1 MVDEVTNV
9 ETPGSGGSH
18 TTVIRDPGGSGGA
31 GWLIAIVLLI
41 AVIAGIYF
49 YSHASSSEAAKDNAV
64 AGAANE
70 VGDAAN
76 KVGNAVDKAA
86 RGQRGAAPRR

>member
-9 ETPGSGGSH
+9 ETPGSGASH
-18 TTVIRDPGGSGGA
+18 TTVIRDRGGSGGA

-49 YSHASSSEAAKDNAV
+49 YSHVSSSQAAKDNAI
-64 AGAANE
+64 AGAAND
-70 VGDAAN
+70 VGNAAN
-76 KVGNAVDKAA
+76 KVGNAVDNAGNNK
-86 RGQRGAAPRR
+86 